1 MPIGRP
7 PLQKLRSATK
17 TNPSHQTSSI
27 IAPGAFGSNATLCG
41 DTADRFRRY
50 RCSSRPIRA
59 AFPSPNPA
67 ARITRT
73 YKLRLQP
80 AETLGAW
87 TARGF
92 FSVAVKTFSLRSQ
105 ILPECVTKWPHCS
118 FIRVPAAVDGTGD
131 IAID

>member
-50 RCSSRPIRA
+50 RCSGRPIRA

-67 ARITRT
+67 ARITRA
-73 YKLRLQP
+73 YKLRQQP
-80 AETLGAW
+80 ETPGSVNCP
-87 TARGF
+87 GF
-92 FSVAVKTFSLRSQ
+92 FSVAVKTPSSKLSRFS
-105 ILPECVTKWPHCS
+105 P
-118 FIRVPAAVDGTGD
+118 
-131 IAID
+131 